1 MAEEAPSPKKRLVKN
16 PETFRERAVKA
27 AEQTN
32 KPTWGNR
39 VRSGIGKIF
48 MPILRPIGRFF
59 KKLFSIQPFKFF
71 ARVARWIGLII
82 FPKYVRNSFRELKG
96 VTWPTLKQS
105 RQLTFAVLAF
115 AIIFGGAIALVDL
128 GLDDVFKR
136 ILLK

>member
-1 MAEEAPSPKKRLVKN
+1 MAEESPSPKKRLVKN
-16 PETFRERAVKA
+16 PETFRQRAVKA

-32 KPTWGNR
+32 KPKRGTR
-39 VRSGIGKIF
+39 VKARIGGILKPIF
-48 MPILRPIGRFF
+48 SPIGRFF

-71 ARVARWIGLII
+71 ARIAHWIGLII
-82 FPKYVRNSFRELKG
+82 FPKYIRNSLRELKG
-96 VTWPTLKQS
+96 VTWPTLGQS